1 MCSEP
6 LVREHRTGS
15 RNPAPVCDDL
25 RKTNGGEPTVP
36 EEYGLLIAA
45 ALIAGLLAGALV
57 FGLLGRRWSR
67 VAAEEG
73 ARSREPEVSTLRE
86 QRDSLQRQFDD
97 LRRQLER
104 SVQERTLVE
113 QRLLE
118 IGAQAAERKA
128 DVEQLS
134 RQLAQLQGRHDT
146 ASRELLTLTGQ
157 HAALAASA
165 REQTESAR
173 EKLALL
179 DQAEQRLRES
189 FQNLA
194 NQILEAR
201 AERFKEQSAEHLGSL
216 LDPLKVQLKEFRE
229 TVTQTHASEQRE
241 RGMLVQEIR
250 SLKDLN
256 QQISQDAVNLTRA
269 LKGDTRAQGA
279 WGEMVLERVLEASGL
294 QAGREYDTQESF
306 QGADGARQRPDVIV
320 HLPESKDVVIDAKVS
335 LVAWERSVAVDSEA
349 ERQAALREHL
359 LSLRR
364 HIDGLAGRNYS
375 DIPGMRTLDFVL
387 LFVPVEAAFIEAVRA
402 DAGLYGYAL
411 ERKISL
417 VSPSTLLATLR
428 TVAYLWRIES
438 RNSNAIEIARRA
450 ANLHD
455 NFVTLVGELESL
467 GTQLHKASEAH
478 ASVVR
483 RLTEG
488 GKGSVILQVKS
499 LADMGAPAKK
509 SLPSQLVEAAGAEE
523 ATDQAGEGPESGDGA
538 PD

>member
-1 MCSEP
+1 MIGT
-6 LVREHRTGS
+6 LTNFRVD
-15 RNPAPVCDDL
+15 PVAEFL
-25 RKTNGGEPTVP
+25 TASMILAV
-36 EEYGLLIAA
+36 A
-45 ALIAGLLAGALV
+45 AGLVVGAAIV
-57 FGLLGRRWSR
+57 ALLSRRW
-67 VAAEEG
+67 VGKAAEE
-73 ARSREPEVSTLRE
+73 ASLRREPEISSLRE
-86 QRDSLQRQFDD
+86 QRDASERQVADLHRQVERALQ
-97 LRRQLER
+97 ER
-104 SVQERTLVE
+104 STL
-113 QRLLE
+113 QARLSE
-118 IGAQAAERKA
+118 VGEQAAERRSE
-128 DVEQLS
+128 VELQS
-134 RQLAQLQGRHDT
+134 RQLGELQARLDSTMSQLLAMSSEHS
-146 ASRELLTLTGQ
+146 ALKASSREQ
-157 HAALAASA
+157 A
-165 REQTESAR
+165 ESAR

-194 NQILEAR
+194 NQILDAK
-201 AERFKEQSAEHLGSL
+201 AERFKEQNAEHLGGL
-216 LDPLKVQLKEFRE
+216 LDPLKTQLKEFRE
-229 TVTQTHASEQRE
+229 AVTQTHANEQRE

-294 QAGREYDTQESF
+294 QAGREYDTQGSF
-306 QGADGARQRPDVIV
+306 EGADGTRQRPDVIV
-320 HLPESKDVVIDAKVS
+320 HLPEEKDVIIDAKVS
-335 LVAWERSVAVDSEA
+335 LVAWERSVAVDDEA
-349 ERQAALREHL
+349 ERQAALRDHL
-359 LSLRR
+359 ISIRR

-402 DAGLYGYAL
+402 DGGLYSYAL

-438 RNSNAIEIARRA
+438 RNNNAIEIARRA

-455 NFVTLVGELESL
+455 NFVTLVNELEVL
-467 GTQLHKASEAH
+467 GSQLDKAQGAH

-509 SLPSQLVEAAGAEE
+509 SLPTRLIESAGSGEDDSAEDE
-523 ATDQAGEGPESGDGA
+523 SIDDQQN
-538 PD
+538 

>member
-1 MCSEP
+1 MIETLKDFRVVPVSEFFTLP
-6 LVREHRTGS
+6 MMLAV
-15 RNPAPVCDDL
+15 V
-25 RKTNGGEPTVP
+25 
-36 EEYGLLIAA
+36 
-45 ALIAGLLAGALV
+45 AGLILGASIV
-57 FGLLGRRWSR
+57 ALLSREWIRR
-67 VAAEEG
+67 AAEH
-73 ARSREPEVSTLRE
+73 ANLRREPEISALRE
-86 QRDSLQRQFDD
+86 QRDASQGQLADLKKQNERAMDERAALQTRLHEIGEQAAGH
-97 LRRQLER
+97 R
-104 SVQERTLVE
+104 SEVE
-113 QRLLE
+113 QQSRLLKE
-118 IGAQAAERKA
+118 LQTRFDATSSQLLALSGDHSALKA
-128 DVEQLS
+128 S
-134 RQLAQLQGRHDT
+134 
-146 ASRELLTLTGQ
+146 SREQ
-157 HAALAASA
+157 A
-165 REQTESAR
+165 ESAK

-194 NQILEAR
+194 HQILEAK
-201 AERFKEQSAEHLGSL
+201 AERFKEQNAEHLGGL

-229 TVTQTHASEQRE
+229 AVTQTHANEQRE

-250 SLKDLN
+250 TLKELN

-294 QAGREYDTQESF
+294 QAGREYDTQGSF
-306 QGADGARQRPDVIV
+306 EGADGTRQRPDVIV
-320 HLPESKDVVIDAKVS
+320 HLPEEKDVIIDAKVS
-335 LVAWERSVAVDSEA
+335 LVAWERSVAADDES
-349 ERQAALREHL
+349 ERQAALGEHL
-359 LSLRR
+359 VSLRR

-402 DAGLYGYAL
+402 DEGLYNYAMQ
-411 ERKISL
+411 RKISL

-438 RNSNAIEIARRA
+438 RNNNAIEIARRA

-455 NFVTLVGELESL
+455 NFVTLLNELEVL
-467 GTQLHKASEAH
+467 GSQLDKAQSAH

-499 LADMGAPAKK
+499 LADMGAPTKK
-509 SLPSQLVEAAGAEE
+509 SLPTRLLDSAGAGDDDDESE
-523 ATDQAGEGPESGDGA
+523 SPELIDE
-538 PD
+538 P